1 MGVTLMLNSLLRR
14 RGFPEKSF
22 RAEGSGRNGAP
33 AEVGTTAGDGAFAPS
48 IDIQTFM
55 RRVLTSGYF
64 TAFLA
69 VFAAWLVLSS
79 PWLSGEVT
87 IPYDAKAHFQA
98 QIQFLANAL
107 HSGQS
112 PFWTHNVFV
121 GSPQIA
127 DPQSLIFS
135 PAFLLAYFE
144 AVPSFRQ
151 LDAVVFLYLGVAAL
165 AVLVFFRDRGWHP
178 AGAAVA
184 AIALA
189 FGASAAWRLQHIMQ
203 VQTLLFLALSLWLLA
218 RALTRSSTV
227 YGVIAGVFVAL
238 MIISPGQV
246 SLLGCYLLAAY
257 TLHHWWS
264 SADRRAGFR
273 ASLRPLVVC
282 GLVALLIAAAP
293 VLLTYLFLESSNR
306 PDIAFAEAVR
316 GSLHPAFLLTAFVPD
331 LFGAGD
337 PNIDYWGPNSVTW
350 SAHFLSLSENM
361 GQIYIGALP
370 IMALVLLGLRR
381 GALFAREVRFFTF
394 ATAVMLIYALG
405 RYTPAFELMYDYV
418 PGVDLFRRPA
428 DATFLFGSTMAVM
441 AGYLIHLN
449 LTQTLAPASFRARA
463 LQLSVMAGVV
473 LSSIVIAA
481 YFNKLGVAVKPLLIA
496 GALLGAATSLL
507 VFSRHLGRVSLHA
520 PILLFAGFMV
530 FDLSQNNGPNNSTAL
545 PPAKYDVLLP
555 NSPNTT
561 IRFLRAKL
569 RQPSSTARRDRIEM
583 VGLGFEWPNAGLI
596 HDFDHV
602 FGYNPLRLAEV
613 NEVLG
618 ARDTLAEAWQREFT
632 PLFPSYR
639 SMMAD
644 LLGLRYIASGVPI
657 QQIDKHIQPGDLGLV
672 ARTPDAYIYENPNAL
687 PRAMFV
693 ADWRIADFEALLK
706 TGDWPDFDPKTTVLL
721 EHDPDLASPNTDDMR
736 LASASTVR
744 IAKYENTI
752 VELEVDAKTPGF
764 VMLNDVW
771 HPWWYASVD
780 GRRTGILRSNVM
792 FRAVPVARGKH
803 LVRFDFRPFSGAIA
817 ELSGDIFD
825 ARAAAKPKF

>member
-1 MGVTLMLNSLLRR
+1 
-14 RGFPEKSF
+14 
-22 RAEGSGRNGAP
+22 
-33 AEVGTTAGDGAFAPS
+33 
-48 IDIQTFM
+48 M
-55 RRVLTSGYF
+55 RRLFASGYL
-64 TAFLA
+64 TALL
-69 VFAAWLVLSS
+69 VVLAAWLVLSS

-151 LDAVVFLYLGVAAL
+151 LDGMVFAYLGLAAL

-178 AGAAVA
+178 AGATVA

-218 RALTRSSTV
+218 RALTHSSSF
-227 YGVIAGVFVAL
+227 YGVLAGIFIAF
-238 MIISPGQV
+238 MIIGPGQV

-257 TLHHWWS
+257 TVHHWLS
-264 SADRRAGFR
+264 SPDKRKAFLV
-273 ASLRPLVVC
+273 SLRPLIICGVVAV
-282 GLVALLIAAAP
+282 LVAGAP

-306 PDIAFAEAVR
+306 PDMPFSEAVR

-331 LFGAGD
+331 LFAAGD
-337 PNIDYWGPNSVTW
+337 PKIDFWGPASPTW
-350 SAHFLSLSENM
+350 RAHYLALSENM

-381 GALFAREVRFFTF
+381 GALFARDVRFFTF
-394 ATAVMLIYALG
+394 ATLVMLLYALG
-405 RYTPAFELMYDYV
+405 RYTPIFELMYNYV

-428 DATFLFGSTMAVM
+428 DATFLFGSTLAVM

-463 LQLSVMAGVV
+463 LQISLMLGIAISSVA
-473 LSSIVIAA
+473 IAV
-481 YFNKLGVAVKPLLIA
+481 YFGKLALAIKPLLIA

-507 VFSRHLGRVSLHA
+507 IFSRQLGRASLHA

-530 FDLSQNNGPNNSTAL
+530 FDLSQNNGPNDSTGL

-569 RQPSSTARRDRIEM
+569 RQPLSTARRDRIEM

-613 NEVLG
+613 NETLG
-618 ARDTLAEAWQREFT
+618 ARDTLAEAWQRQFT
-632 PLFPSYR
+632 RLFPSYR
-639 SMMAD
+639 STMAD

-657 QQIDKHIQPGDLGLV
+657 QQIDKSIQPGDLGLI
-672 ARTPDAYIYENPNAL
+672 ARTPDAYIYENPRAL
-687 PRAMFV
+687 PRTLFV
-693 ADWRIADFEALLK
+693 ADWRITDFETLRK
-706 TGDWPDFDPKTTVLL
+706 TGKWPDFDPKSTVLL
-721 EHDPDLASPNTDDMR
+721 EHEPDLARPNDNDMR
-736 LASASTVR
+736 RAATSTVR
-744 IAKYENTI
+744 IRKYENTI
-752 VELEVDAKTPGF
+752 VELEVDAKAPGF
-764 VMLNDVW
+764 VLLNDVW

-780 GRRTGILRSNVM
+780 DRPTGIQRANVL
-792 FRAVPVARGKH
+792 FRAVQVPAGKH
-803 LVRFDFRPFSGAIA
+803 VVQFDFRPFSGAIA
-817 ELSGDIFD
+817 ELSSDIFD
-825 ARAAAKPKF
+825 PKTAAKPKF